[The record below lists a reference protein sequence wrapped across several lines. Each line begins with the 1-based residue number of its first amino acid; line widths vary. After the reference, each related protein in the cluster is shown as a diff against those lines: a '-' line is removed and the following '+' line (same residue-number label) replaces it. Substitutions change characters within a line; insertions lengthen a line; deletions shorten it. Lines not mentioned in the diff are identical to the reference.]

1 MTRAT
6 CDVLF
11 YSSMDAPITGRL
23 WLATTEHGLCAVTFG
38 GDEDAFVDVL
48 QRTWGLRPLRD
59 RSALAEV
66 EEQIGDYLSGKRMG
80 FDLRLDLRA
89 LSPFQRQVLEAT
101 LAIPRGQT
109 MSYKALAEDIGA
121 PRSVRA
127 VGGAQASNPIPIV
140 IPCHRV
146 VGSSGKLTG
155 YGGGL
160 HVKQA
165 LLQLEGA

>member
-1 MTRAT
+1 
-6 CDVLF
+6 
-11 YSSMDAPITGRL
+11 
-23 WLATTEHGLCAVTFG
+23 
-38 GDEDAFVDVL
+38 
-48 QRTWGLRPLRD
+48 LRPLRD